1 MTLLYIGVTSIWEQT
16 WMCHLFTKNT
26 FTKNTSNDLIIYWG
40 NFYMG
45 ADMDVTFVY

>member
-1 MTLLYIGVTSIWEQT
+1 MGADMDVP
-16 WMCHLFTKNT
+16 LFTKNT
-26 FTKNTSNDLIIYWG
+26 SSNDLIIYWG

>member
-16 WMCHLFTKNT
+16 WMCPLFTKS
-26 FTKNTSNDLIIYWG
+26 TSTNDLIIYWS

>member
-1 MTLLYIGVTSIWEQT
+1 MTLLYIGVTSTWEQT

-26 FTKNTSNDLIIYWG
+26 STNDLIIYWG